1 VTKVSRQQD
10 VRIPPT
16 AADVESVAAALMA
29 RSDREVAAFLA
40 ARPDLVSPPSPS
52 FTALAARAVGRSSVE
67 AALTQCDAPALAVAQ
82 CLVRDA
88 LTGPG
93 ESAQGGGLEAGASQD
108 GGPEPGASQGG
119 GPGAAAPAAGADGSG
134 RDAGT
139 DAVVPDAG
147 ARTGADGA
155 AGPGEGA
162 QGDGHEAGAPQD
174 GGPGVGADRLVRRLA
189 GELDA
194 DVVTERLAF
203 LERLALTVAGHPVT
217 GLVEAA
223 GDGDLLPADV
233 SLRAPQAAGL
243 DVLDAATVSA
253 EACRHAEEVVRLVS
267 VLLEEWGRQGAPIL
281 RTGGVGVRGLNRSA
295 EALHVSPTQAATVIE
310 LTAGAGLLGLDRD
323 GSAWIPSREDPAWS
337 GDPLPERWAALVVA
351 WAGSDRAPW
360 LVGRRG
366 PDNTLRA
373 VLHPETAAPWVS
385 ALRHRLLR
393 LLLSLPEGTALT
405 ADFAYATLSTSRP
418 RRRPEPAAVEALLA
432 QAELLG
438 LTGSGA
444 LSAGGRV
451 LARALAGQVE
461 DEEELLGSLAR
472 ALAAD
477 LPTPVGVLL
486 VQSDLTA
493 VVPGR
498 PTPELADLLE
508 RCTRVESRGG
518 ALTVRFTAESV
529 RAALDAG
536 ELPDRLLERLARF
549 SPGPLPST
557 LTSLVH
563 DAARHHG
570 AVRVRAVVSVLR
582 APDPAVT
589 AGLLADRRLS
599 DLGLSELA
607 PGVLAAS
614 APVGQVLRELRAAG
628 LAPVPED
635 ADGELVLGQ
644 QVEAHGPRPEPE
656 RLEAVPVRRRR
667 PAARDLMVLV
677 GRMRKGEE
685 AWRAAGGGA
694 HTATDPVHAL
704 AVMRQARATR
714 TPVLLRLA
722 GTDGAVQ
729 ERRVRVLEVEPGRV
743 RLADLRRQ
751 TELTVGVHRI
761 VSVTPAS

>member
-1 VTKVSRQQD
+1 MTKVSRQQD

-67 AALTQCDAPALAVAQ
+67 VALTQCDAPALAVAQ

-93 ESAQGGGLEAGASQD
+93 ESAQGGGSEADAPQGS
-108 GGPEPGASQGG
+108 GPEPGAPQAPQGGGSEVDAPQGG
-119 GPGAAAPAAGADGSG
+119 GPGAGAPAAGAAGFG
-134 RDAGT
+134 RGVGT
-139 DAVVPDAG
+139 DAVAPDAG
-147 ARTGADGA
+147 A
-155 AGPGEGA
+155 
-162 QGDGHEAGAPQD
+162 
-174 GGPGVGADRLVRRLA
+174 GADRLVRRLA

-203 LERLALTVAGHPVT
+203 LERLALTVAGRPVT

-233 SLRAPQAAGL
+233 SLRAPKAAGL

-295 EALHVSPTQAATVIE
+295 EALHVSSTQAATVIE
-310 LTAGAGLLGLDRD
+310 LTAGAGLLGLDQD

-418 RRRPEPAAVEALLA
+418 RRRPERTAVEALLA

-536 ELPDRLLERLARF
+536 ELPDQLLERLTRF

-628 LAPVPED
+628 LAPVLED

-761 VSVTPAS
+761 VSVTLAS

>member
-1 VTKVSRQQD
+1 
-10 VRIPPT
+10 
-16 AADVESVAAALMA
+16 M
-29 RSDREVAAFLA
+29 
-40 ARPDLVSPPSPS
+40 
-52 FTALAARAVGRSSVE
+52 
-67 AALTQCDAPALAVAQ
+67 
-82 CLVRDA
+82 
-88 LTGPG
+88 
-93 ESAQGGGLEAGASQD
+93 
-108 GGPEPGASQGG
+108 
-119 GPGAAAPAAGADGSG
+119 
-134 RDAGT
+134 
-139 DAVVPDAG
+139 
-147 ARTGADGA
+147 
-155 AGPGEGA
+155 
-162 QGDGHEAGAPQD
+162 
-174 GGPGVGADRLVRRLA
+174 
-189 GELDA
+189 
-194 DVVTERLAF
+194 
-203 LERLALTVAGHPVT
+203 
-217 GLVEAA
+217 
-223 GDGDLLPADV
+223 
-233 SLRAPQAAGL
+233 
-243 DVLDAATVSA
+243 
-253 EACRHAEEVVRLVS
+253 
-267 VLLEEWGRQGAPIL
+267 
-281 RTGGVGVRGLNRSA
+281 RGLNRSA
-295 EALHVSPTQAATVIE
+295 EALHVSLTQAATVIE
-310 LTAGAGLLGLDRD
+310 LTAGAGLLGLDQD

-385 ALRHRLLR
+385 TLRRRLLR

-418 RRRPEPAAVEALLA
+418 RRRPERTAVEALLA

-472 ALAAD
+472 TLAAD

-614 APVGQVLRELRAAG
+614 APVGQVLRALRAAG
-628 LAPVPED
+628 LAPVLED

-722 GTDGAVQ
+722 GTDGVVQ

>member
-1 VTKVSRQQD
+1 MTKVSRQQD

-67 AALTQCDAPALAVAQ
+67 AALAQCDAPALAVAQ

-93 ESAQGGGLEAGASQD
+93 ESAQGSGSEADAPQGS
-108 GGPEPGASQGG
+108 GPEPGAPQAPQGGGSEVDAPQGG
-119 GPGAAAPAAGADGSG
+119 GPGAGAPAAGAAGSG
-134 RDAGT
+134 RGAGT
-139 DAVVPDAG
+139 DAVAPDAG
-147 ARTGADGA
+147 A
-155 AGPGEGA
+155 
-162 QGDGHEAGAPQD
+162 
-174 GGPGVGADRLVRRLA
+174 GADRLVRRLA

-203 LERLALTVAGHPVT
+203 LERLALTVAGRPVT

-233 SLRAPQAAGL
+233 SLRAPKAAGL

-295 EALHVSPTQAATVIE
+295 EALHVSSTQAATVIE
-310 LTAGAGLLGLDRD
+310 LTAGAGLLGLDQD
-323 GSAWIPSREDPAWS
+323 GSAWIPSREDSAWS

-628 LAPVPED
+628 LAPVLED

-667 PAARDLMVLV
+667 PAARDLIVLV

>member
-1 VTKVSRQQD
+1 MTKVSRQQD

-16 AADVESVAAALMA
+16 AADVESVAATLMA

-93 ESAQGGGLEAGASQD
+93 ESAQGSGSEAGASQD
-108 GGPEPGASQGG
+108 AGPEPGAPQAPQGGGSEVDAPQGG
-119 GPGAAAPAAGADGSG
+119 GPGAGAPAAGAAGSG
-134 RDAGT
+134 RGVGT
-139 DAVVPDAG
+139 DAVAPDAG
-147 ARTGADGA
+147 A
-155 AGPGEGA
+155 
-162 QGDGHEAGAPQD
+162 
-174 GGPGVGADRLVRRLA
+174 GADRLVRRLA

-203 LERLALTVAGHPVT
+203 LERLALTVAGRPVT

-233 SLRAPQAAGL
+233 SLRAPKAAGL

-295 EALHVSPTQAATVIE
+295 EALHVSSTQAATVIE
-310 LTAGAGLLGLDRD
+310 LTAGAGLLGLDQD
-323 GSAWIPSREDPAWS
+323 GSAWIPSREDSAWS

-529 RAALDAG
+529 HAALDAG
-536 ELPDRLLERLARF
+536 ELPDQLLERLTRF

-614 APVGQVLRELRAAG
+614 APVGQVLRALRAAG
-628 LAPVPED
+628 LAPVLED

-722 GTDGAVQ
+722 GTDGVVQ

>member
-1 VTKVSRQQD
+1 MTKVSRQQD

-93 ESAQGGGLEAGASQD
+93 ESAQGGGSEAGAPQD
-108 GGPEPGASQGG
+108 AGPEPGVPQGG
-119 GPGAAAPAAGADGSG
+119 GPGAGAPAAGAAGFG

-147 ARTGADGA
+147 A
-155 AGPGEGA
+155 
-162 QGDGHEAGAPQD
+162 
-174 GGPGVGADRLVRRLA
+174 GADRLVRRLA
-189 GELDA
+189 EELDA
-194 DVVTERLAF
+194 DVVT
-203 LERLALTVAGHPVT
+203 ERLALTVAGHPVT

-536 ELPDRLLERLARF
+536 ELPDQLLERLTRF
-549 SPGPLPST
+549 SSGPLPST

-761 VSVTPAS
+761 VSVTLAS

>member
-1 VTKVSRQQD
+1 MTKVSRQQD

-93 ESAQGGGLEAGASQD
+93 ESAQGGGSEADAPQGS
-108 GGPEPGASQGG
+108 GPEPGAPQAPQGGGSEVDAPQGG
-119 GPGAAAPAAGADGSG
+119 GPGAGAPAAGAAGSG
-134 RDAGT
+134 RGVGT
-139 DAVVPDAG
+139 DAVAPDAG
-147 ARTGADGA
+147 A
-155 AGPGEGA
+155 
-162 QGDGHEAGAPQD
+162 
-174 GGPGVGADRLVRRLA
+174 GADRLVRRLA

-203 LERLALTVAGHPVT
+203 LERLALTVAGRPVT

-233 SLRAPQAAGL
+233 SLRAPKAAEL

-295 EALHVSPTQAATVIE
+295 EALHVSLTQAATVIE
-310 LTAGAGLLGLDRD
+310 LTAGAGLLGMDQD
-323 GSAWIPSREDPAWS
+323 GSAWIPSREDSAWS

-536 ELPDRLLERLARF
+536 ELPDQLLERLTRF

-628 LAPVPED
+628 LAPVLED

-761 VSVTPAS
+761 VSVTLAS

>member
-1 VTKVSRQQD
+1 MTKVSRQQG

-29 RSDREVAAFLA
+29 RSDREVAAFLS

-93 ESAQGGGLEAGASQD
+93 ESAQGDGPEPGAPQD

-155 AGPGEGA
+155 AGPGESA

-174 GGPGVGADRLVRRLA
+174 GGPGVGADHLVRRLA

-281 RTGGVGVRGLNRSA
+281 RTGGVGGRGLNRSA
-295 EALHVSPTQAATVIE
+295 E
-310 LTAGAGLLGLDRD
+310 DRD

-536 ELPDRLLERLARF
+536 ELPDRLLEHLARF

-628 LAPVPED
+628 LAPVLED

-722 GTDGAVQ
+722 GTDGVVQ

-761 VSVTPAS
+761 VSVTLAS

>member
-1 VTKVSRQQD
+1 MTKVSRQQD

-93 ESAQGGGLEAGASQD
+93 ESAQGGGSEADAPQGS
-108 GGPEPGASQGG
+108 GPEPGAPQAPQGGGSEVDAPQGG
-119 GPGAAAPAAGADGSG
+119 GPGAGAPAAGAAGSG
-134 RDAGT
+134 RGVGT
-139 DAVVPDAG
+139 DAVAPDAG
-147 ARTGADGA
+147 A
-155 AGPGEGA
+155 
-162 QGDGHEAGAPQD
+162 
-174 GGPGVGADRLVRRLA
+174 GADRLVRRLA

-203 LERLALTVAGHPVT
+203 LERLALTVAGRPVT

-223 GDGDLLPADV
+223 GDGDLLPTDV
-233 SLRAPQAAGL
+233 SLRAPKAAGL

-295 EALHVSPTQAATVIE
+295 EALHVSSTQAATVIE
-310 LTAGAGLLGLDRD
+310 LTAGAGLLGLDQD
-323 GSAWIPSREDPAWS
+323 GSAWIPSREDSAWS

-536 ELPDRLLERLARF
+536 ELPDRLLERLTRF

-628 LAPVPED
+628 LAPVLED

-761 VSVTPAS
+761 VSVTLAS

>member
-1 VTKVSRQQD
+1 MTKVSRQQD

-93 ESAQGGGLEAGASQD
+93 ESAQGGGSEADAPQGS
-108 GGPEPGASQGG
+108 GPEPGAPQAPQGGGSEVDAPQGG
-119 GPGAAAPAAGADGSG
+119 GPGAGAPAAGAAGSG
-134 RDAGT
+134 RGVGT
-139 DAVVPDAG
+139 DAVAPDAG
-147 ARTGADGA
+147 A
-155 AGPGEGA
+155 
-162 QGDGHEAGAPQD
+162 
-174 GGPGVGADRLVRRLA
+174 GADRLVRRLA

-203 LERLALTVAGHPVT
+203 LERLALTVAGRPVT

-233 SLRAPQAAGL
+233 SLRAPKAAGL

-295 EALHVSPTQAATVIE
+295 EALHVSSTQAATVIE
-310 LTAGAGLLGLDRD
+310 LTAGAGLLGLDQD
-323 GSAWIPSREDPAWS
+323 GSAWIPSREDSAWS

-536 ELPDRLLERLARF
+536 ELPDQLLERLTRF

-628 LAPVPED
+628 LAPVLED

-761 VSVTPAS
+761 VSVTLAS

>member
-1 VTKVSRQQD
+1 MTKVSRQQD

-29 RSDREVAAFLA
+29 RSDREVAAFLS

-93 ESAQGGGLEAGASQD
+93 ESAQGGGPEAGASQD
-108 GGPEPGASQGG
+108 GGPEPGASQAPQGGGSEVDAPQGG
-119 GPGAAAPAAGADGSG
+119 GPGAGAPAAGAAGFG
-134 RDAGT
+134 RGAGT
-139 DAVVPDAG
+139 DAVAPDAG
-147 ARTGADGA
+147 A
-155 AGPGEGA
+155 
-162 QGDGHEAGAPQD
+162 
-174 GGPGVGADRLVRRLA
+174 GADRLVRRLA

-203 LERLALTVAGHPVT
+203 LERLALTVAGRPVT

-233 SLRAPQAAGL
+233 SLRAPKAAGL

-295 EALHVSPTQAATVIE
+295 EALHVSLTQAATVIE
-310 LTAGAGLLGLDRD
+310 LTAGAGLLGLDQD
-323 GSAWIPSREDPAWS
+323 GSAWIPSREDSAWS

-536 ELPDRLLERLARF
+536 ELPDQLLERLTRF

-628 LAPVPED
+628 LAPVLED

-722 GTDGAVQ
+722 GTDGVVQ

>member
-1 VTKVSRQQD
+1 MTKVSRQQD

-93 ESAQGGGLEAGASQD
+93 ESAQGSGSEADAPQGS
-108 GGPEPGASQGG
+108 GPEPGASQAPQGG
-119 GPGAAAPAAGADGSG
+119 GPGAEVPAAGAAGSG
-134 RDAGT
+134 RGAGT
-139 DAVVPDAG
+139 DAVAPDAG
-147 ARTGADGA
+147 A
-155 AGPGEGA
+155 
-162 QGDGHEAGAPQD
+162 
-174 GGPGVGADRLVRRLA
+174 GADRLVRRLA

-233 SLRAPQAAGL
+233 SLRAPKAAEL

-295 EALHVSPTQAATVIE
+295 EALHVSLTQAATVIE
-310 LTAGAGLLGLDRD
+310 LTAGAGLLGLDQD

-536 ELPDRLLERLARF
+536 ELPDQLLERLTRF

-628 LAPVPED
+628 LAPVLED

-761 VSVTPAS
+761 VSVTLAS

>member
-1 VTKVSRQQD
+1 MGSSGR
-10 VRIPPT
+10 
-16 AADVESVAAALMA
+16 AD
-29 RSDREVAAFLA
+29 
-40 ARPDLVSPPSPS
+40 
-52 FTALAARAVGRSSVE
+52 
-67 AALTQCDAPALAVAQ
+67 PAH
-82 CLVRDA
+82 R
-88 LTGPG
+88 
-93 ESAQGGGLEAGASQD
+93 
-108 GGPEPGASQGG
+108 
-119 GPGAAAPAAGADGSG
+119 GSG
-134 RDAGT
+134 
-139 DAVVPDAG
+139 
-147 ARTGADGA
+147 
-155 AGPGEGA
+155 
-162 QGDGHEAGAPQD
+162 
-174 GGPGVGADRLVRRLA
+174 
-189 GELDA
+189 
-194 DVVTERLAF
+194 
-203 LERLALTVAGHPVT
+203 
-217 GLVEAA
+217 
-223 GDGDLLPADV
+223 
-233 SLRAPQAAGL
+233 
-243 DVLDAATVSA
+243 
-253 EACRHAEEVVRLVS
+253 
-267 VLLEEWGRQGAPIL
+267 
-281 RTGGVGVRGLNRSA
+281 RGLNRSA
-295 EALHVSPTQAATVIE
+295 EALHVSLAQTATVIE

-536 ELPDRLLERLARF
+536 ELPDQLLERLTRF

-628 LAPVPED
+628 LAPVLED

>member
-1 VTKVSRQQD
+1 MTKVSRQQD

-29 RSDREVAAFLA
+29 RSDREVAAFLS

-93 ESAQGGGLEAGASQD
+93 ESAQGGGSEADAPQGS
-108 GGPEPGASQGG
+108 GPEPGAPQAPQGGGSEVDAPQGG
-119 GPGAAAPAAGADGSG
+119 GPGAEVPAAGAAGSG
-134 RDAGT
+134 RGAGT
-139 DAVVPDAG
+139 DAVAPDAG
-147 ARTGADGA
+147 A
-155 AGPGEGA
+155 
-162 QGDGHEAGAPQD
+162 
-174 GGPGVGADRLVRRLA
+174 GADRLVRRLA

-203 LERLALTVAGHPVT
+203 LERLALTVAGRPVT

-233 SLRAPQAAGL
+233 SLRAPKAAEL

-295 EALHVSPTQAATVIE
+295 EALHVSLTQAATVIE
-310 LTAGAGLLGLDRD
+310 LTAGAGLLGLDQD

-536 ELPDRLLERLARF
+536 ELPDQLLERLTRF

-635 ADGELVLGQ
+635 ADGELVLEQ

>member
-1 VTKVSRQQD
+1 MTKVSRQQD

-93 ESAQGGGLEAGASQD
+93 ESAQGGGSEADAPQGS
-108 GGPEPGASQGG
+108 GPEPGAPQAPQGGGSEVDAPQGG
-119 GPGAAAPAAGADGSG
+119 GPGAGAPAAGAAGFG
-134 RDAGT
+134 RGVGT
-139 DAVVPDAG
+139 DAVAPDAG
-147 ARTGADGA
+147 A
-155 AGPGEGA
+155 
-162 QGDGHEAGAPQD
+162 
-174 GGPGVGADRLVRRLA
+174 GADRLVRRLA

-203 LERLALTVAGHPVT
+203 LERLALTVAGRPVT

-233 SLRAPQAAGL
+233 SLRAPKAAGL

-295 EALHVSPTQAATVIE
+295 EALHVSSTQAATVIE
-310 LTAGAGLLGLDRD
+310 LTAGAGLLGLDQD

-418 RRRPEPAAVEALLA
+418 RRRPERTAVEALLA

-536 ELPDRLLERLARF
+536 ELPDQLLERLTRF

-628 LAPVPED
+628 LAPVLED

-761 VSVTPAS
+761 VSVTLAS